1 MKIVQDRSK
10 YEKFLKNELLARYRI
25 NKLYIIRLGELII
38 SSKINNSED
47 EQLNKNWVNVQV
59 LLVVKFQL
67 KLWSLI
73 CTELKQEWNKNA

>member
-10 YEKFLKNELLARYRI
+10 YENFLKNELLARYRI

-47 EQLNKNWVNVQV
+47 EQL
-59 LLVVKFQL
+59 

-73 CTELKQEWNKNA
+73 CTELKQE

>member
-47 EQLNKNWVNVQV
+47 EQLNKN
-59 LLVVKFQL
+59 
-67 KLWSLI
+67 
-73 CTELKQEWNKNA
+73 